1 MPAILILSTIPEIKT
16 GKHIAKT
23 LVDEKLAACV
33 NIIPYIRSFYIWEG
47 KTEEDDEA
55 LMIIK
60 TEKDLENRIIQRI
73 KELHPYSLPEII
85 TFNISGGLPEYL
97 NWIFESVRK

>member
-1 MPAILILSTIPEIKT
+1 MPAILIFSTVSEIKT
-16 GKHIAKT
+16 GEKIAKT

-33 NIIPYIRSFYIWEG
+33 NIIPYIKSFYIWEG

-60 TEKDLENRIIQRI
+60 TEKELEDKIIQRI

-85 TFNISGGLPEYL
+85 SFNISGGLPEYL

>member
-1 MPAILILSTIPEIKT
+1 MPAILILSTVSEIKT

-33 NIIPYIRSFYIWEG
+33 NIIPYTKSFYIWEG

-60 TEKDLENRIIQRI
+60 TEKDLENKIIQRI

-97 NWIFESVRK
+97 NWIFESVRE